1 MADRQDGQGSGQEGE
16 AFKRWTAKRKTAVV
30 LELLKGTATSA

>member
-1 MADRQDGQGSGQEGE
+1 MANRQDGQGSGNGGE

-30 LELLKGTATSA
+30 LAP